1 MWGGPP
7 LGSPP
12 MLVCVTCG
20 SRYDAQARRAAT
32 FAETGCPLC
41 GDALLDVEDL
51 PADAVEPVHADVAQR
66 LREQLLGV
74 GA

>member
-1 MWGGPP
+1 
-7 LGSPP
+7 

-20 SRYDAQARRAAT
+20 SRYAGAT

-41 GDALLDVEDL
+41 GDALLSLTDDL
-51 PADAVEPVHADVAQR
+51 APDAAEPVHADVATR

>member
-1 MWGGPP
+1 MR
-7 LGSPP
+7 
-12 MLVCVTCG
+12 VCATCG
-20 SRYDAQARRAAT
+20 GRYAAAT

-41 GDALLDVEDL
+41 GDALLELTDDL
-51 PADAVEPVHADVAQR
+51 PPDAVEPVHGDVATR

>member
-1 MWGGPP
+1 
-7 LGSPP
+7 

-20 SRYDAQARRAAT
+20 SRYDTQARSAAT
-32 FAETGCPLC
+32 FAESGCPLC
-41 GDALLDVEDL
+41 GDALLELAVDL
-51 PADAVEPVHADVAQR
+51 PSDAGKPVHSDVASR

>member
-1 MWGGPP
+1 
-7 LGSPP
+7 

-20 SRYDAQARRAAT
+20 SRHDAHARAAAT

-41 GDALLDVEDL
+41 GDALLDLADDL
-51 PADAVEPVHADVAQR
+51 PPDAVEPVHADVATR